1 MSFSLQPPTWASS
14 YPFSRMWYGL
24 VRFLQHVLDKERR
37 GDYLGKTVQVC
48 QYSTALPI
56 KKLKL
61 LNSHKKC
68 WRKLLHVFWKP
79 PKVIPHITDAI
90 QEWIERVALIPVD
103 GREGR
108 PEVSIVELGGTIGL
122 GIQIQIFLWS
132 ACVCS
137 FEKTKIYP

>member
-14 YPFSRMWYGL
+14 YPFSRMWYVL

-61 LNSHKKC
+61 LNSHKNC

-108 PEVSIVELGGTIGL
+108 PEVCIVELAGTIGL